1 MWLLLAL
8 GSAVF
13 FGLRGALYQWTSQQ
27 PMDRNLMLLGVYFT
41 GAFFSLAAAL
51 LLNQQWNSGALVGM
65 LMGFFSFI
73 ANGSMYKAF
82 SVGKASVVAIITSL
96 PPVVVVIIAFLAWN
110 ETLNLNQAIA
120 FILIMAGTLLVR
132 YSSDLSVDQLK
143 GMHWALLATLCFGL
157 NDIFSK
163 QSTRMDAEVF
173 PVLSVMFMTGS
184 LLFLAVWLRER
195 AKRRTVLPLTPETVE
210 QEKRKWSIPGTF
222 FWGMT
227 VGLTN
232 LGGMI
237 LIWNAFKIGV
247 TGLVSAVVVTN
258 VLIILLYA
266 RLYLKEKFRPFELI
280 GMGLSIG
287 GIVLL
292 HLLG

>member
-1 MWLLLAL
+1 
-8 GSAVF
+8 
-13 FGLRGALYQWTSQQ
+13 
-27 PMDRNLMLLGVYFT
+27 MLLGVYFT
-41 GAFFSLAAAL
+41 GAFLSLAVAL
-51 LLNQQWNSGALVGM
+51 LLKQQWNSGALIGM

-96 PPVVVVIIAFLAWN
+96 PPVVVVTIAFFAWG
-110 ETLNLNQAIA
+110 ETLNLNQWIA
-120 FILIMAGTLLVR
+120 FVLIMAGTLLVR
-132 YSSDLSVDQLK
+132 YSSELSVEQLK

-163 QSTRMDAEVF
+163 QSARMEAEVF
-173 PVLSVMFMTGS
+173 PVLSVMFITGT
-184 LLFLAVWLRER
+184 LLFTAVWLKER
-195 AKRRTVLPLTPETVE
+195 AKRRTVLPITPETIDR
-210 QEKRKWSIPGTF
+210 QKQQWDLWRTF
-222 FWGMT
+222 VWGMT

-237 LIWNAFKIGV
+237 LIWNAFRIGV

-258 VLIILLYA
+258 VLIILLYV
-266 RLYLKEKFRPFELI
+266 RLYLKEKFRLFELI
-280 GMGLSIG
+280 GMVMSSG
-287 GIVLL
+287 GIALL

>member
-1 MWLLLAL
+1 
-8 GSAVF
+8 
-13 FGLRGALYQWTSQQ
+13 
-27 PMDRNLMLLGVYFT
+27 
-41 GAFFSLAAAL
+41 
-51 LLNQQWNSGALVGM
+51 
-65 LMGFFSFI
+65 
-73 ANGSMYKAF
+73 YKAF

-96 PPVVVVIIAFLAWN
+96 PPVVVVIIAFFAWN

-227 VGLTN
+227 VGLSS

-237 LIWNAFKIGV
+237 FIWNAFKIG
-247 TGLVSAVVVTN
+247 
-258 VLIILLYA
+258 
-266 RLYLKEKFRPFELI
+266 
-280 GMGLSIG
+280 
-287 GIVLL
+287 
-292 HLLG
+292 